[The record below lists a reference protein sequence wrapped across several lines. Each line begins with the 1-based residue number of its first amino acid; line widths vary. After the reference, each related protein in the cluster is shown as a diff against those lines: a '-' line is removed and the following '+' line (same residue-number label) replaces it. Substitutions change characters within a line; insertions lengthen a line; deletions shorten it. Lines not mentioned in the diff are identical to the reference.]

1 MVGGSAVVVVSGGG
15 SVVVV
20 GSGCSVVVVVSGEVG
35 DCSVVVI
42 DSVVVSAWVVSGKVV
57 PSVPVSDCSASVK
70 QTTPAARPSL
80 RSLQTGASAASAE
93 AQSSIEV
100 SLPKQEIVPDEKFA
114 PVVPKFEP
122 RVNFSAPAGNPSWR
136 QTTLA

>member
-1 MVGGSAVVVVSGGG
+1 MVEGCS
-15 SVVVV
+15 VVV
-20 GSGCSVVVVVSGEVG
+20 GSG
-35 DCSVVVI
+35 VVVI
-42 DSVVVSAWVVSGKVV
+42 GSGVVVIGSGVVVIGSGVVVIGSGGVVSGKVV
-57 PSVPVSDCSASVK
+57 SSVSVSDCNASVK

-80 RSLQTGASAASAE
+80 RSLQTGASAASAA

-100 SLPKQEIVPDEKFA
+100 SLPKQEIVPNEKFA

-122 RVNFSAPAGNPSWR
+122 SVNCSAPAGNPSWR